1 MLYKKQEETLKWI
14 VKAVV
19 KTRWQV
25 ASMLLLA
32 VYDQQVDSDVD
43 DDEKKLLKKY
53 SYEIIYKRMVED
65 LIKLEGGILVNIPE
79 PEMS

>member
-53 SYEIIYKRMVED
+53 SYQIIYKRMVED